1 MEMRVYKN
9 NKGNAVLEFALVLPL
24 LLLILFGIT
33 EFGRAIM
40 TTNTLNSAAREGARL
55 AAVSPLSDSLAVRAR
70 IMEVLDAANVVPSGI
85 DVQYLPAD
93 LVRVRVATD
102 FQILSAGVIE
112 SFVGSIEL
120 AGATV
125 MRYEL

>member
-1 MEMRVYKN
+1 METMVWSN
-9 NKGNAVLEFALVLPL
+9 NKGNAVLEFALILPL

-40 TTNTLNSAAREGARL
+40 TTNVLNSAAREGARL
-55 AAVSPLSDSLAVRAR
+55 AAVSPLSDSLAVRTR
-70 IMEVLDAANVVPSGI
+70 IVEVLDAANVIPSGI
-85 DVQYLPAD
+85 DIQYLPSD
-93 LVRVRVATD
+93 LVRVRVTTD

-120 AGATV
+120 AGTTV